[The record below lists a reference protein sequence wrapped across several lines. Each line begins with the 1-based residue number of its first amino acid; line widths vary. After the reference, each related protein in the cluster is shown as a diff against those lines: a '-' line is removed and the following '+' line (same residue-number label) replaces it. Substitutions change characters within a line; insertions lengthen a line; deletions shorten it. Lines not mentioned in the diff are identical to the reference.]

1 MKILFLPQNI
11 ASMPAL
17 TAEILNRKKDISAK
31 CLTIDD
37 HKYLHGTKNL
47 IVLPASVSKR
57 NPVKWLYN
65 KLTFARTVQKWIRW
79 ADVVH
84 YTWTPIYPSGRDV
97 SFANKL
103 GKKIFV
109 EWVGSDIRNPEH
121 LMSINKY
128 YKQAFKNG
136 YEYADFESKEQSVK
150 NQSLFAK
157 NNATPLLCA
166 EMKLHI
172 DPKYFKEVQLI
183 YQRINVKDFTPHYPA
198 LDNKRPLIIHSPTAK
213 VGKGSNII
221 IPIIEDL
228 QKHYEFDFLLLH
240 DMSRTEVLETM
251 EKADVFLDQII
262 CGCYGMAS
270 MEAMSYGKP
279 VMCYIMPEVFAAGL
293 SQECPV
299 INTNP
304 DNLKEQ
310 LIRIITDAT
319 LRNDIGKKS
328 RAYAEKF
335 HDAESI
341 TDQLLSIY
349 KGIKK
354 TKNA

>member
-1 MKILFLPQNI
+1 MKVLFLPYNM
-11 ASMPAL
+11 ASMPAI
-17 TAEILNRKKDISAK
+17 TANFLNENTETVAK
-31 CLTIDD
+31 CLTVHI
-37 HKYLHGTKNL
+37 HKYQQVTHDL
-47 IVLPASVSKR
+47 IFLPKSVSKKT
-57 NPVKWLYN
+57 PIKWLYH
-65 KLTFARTVQKWIRW
+65 KLTFSGKVRKWIRW
-79 ADVVH
+79 ADVIH
-84 YTWTPIYPSGRDV
+84 YTYSALYSDGKDV
-97 SFANKL
+97 EYANMLK
-103 GKKIFV
+103 KKIFI
-109 EWVGSDIRNPEH
+109 EWVGSDIRNPEY

-128 YKQAFKNG
+128 YKQAFHNG
-136 YEYADFESKEQSVK
+136 YEYASYESKEQSIK

-157 NNATPLLCA
+157 NNAIPLLCA

-172 DPKYFKEVQLI
+172 DPKYFKDVQLL

-213 VGKGSNII
+213 VGKGSDII

-228 QKHYEFDFLLLH
+228 KKHYEFDFLLLH
-240 DMSRTEVLETM
+240 DMSRAVVLETM

-262 CGCYGMAS
+262 CGGYGMAS

-279 VMCYIMPEVFAAGL
+279 VMCFIMPEVFAAGL
-293 SQECPV
+293 SHECPI

-310 LIRIITDAT
+310 LIRIITNST
-319 LRNDIGKKS
+319 LRNDIGRKS

-349 KGIKK
+349 KRG
-354 TKNA
+354 